1 MYLKNI
7 TLIFIFGIKFILS
20 REESFE
26 DGIATQY
33 GVTDGEWE
41 VSDLQAGYCNI
52 DYMKKKLKDYYNENI
67 DDYLIIMNKNEIDKD
82 FKNNEEY
89 DKDEDYFSPKS
100 KTVALLDVNQ
110 IDNKNSNE
118 NSDCGKL
125 IEVIYKN
132 RNITLL
138 VTDNCGSCKND
149 KHIDIPFETW
159 NELYDGNKKKWYR
172 IDHKEGSNAPGV
184 IDVKWRF
191 LPKLNN

>member
-7 TLIFIFGIKFILS
+7 TFIFILFINS
-20 REESFE
+20 IICREESFTN
-26 DGIATQY
+26 GIATQY

-41 VSDLQAGYCNI
+41 VGDLQAGYCNI
-52 DYMKKKLKDYYNENI
+52 DYMKKKLREDYNKNI
-67 DDYLIIMNKNEIDKD
+67 DDYLIIMDKNEIDKD

-89 DKDEDYFSPKS
+89 DEDEDYFSPKS

-110 IDNKNSNE
+110 IDNKNSNK

-138 VTDNCGSCKND
+138 VADKCGSCDNKN
-149 KHIDIPFETW
+149 HIDIPFDTW
-159 NELYDGNKKKWYR
+159 NKLYGGNKKWYQ
-172 IDHKEGSNAPGV
+172 IGKEEGDESPGE